1 MTIEE
6 LIAQINYVNIKLANE
21 KNLDTRN
28 KLNNQLKVLNLKK
41 EIETIKKQIEQLSKQ
56 QSYNII
62 AKYSRKFLKLKAV
75 YPGYFLFILEKYGAK
90 IQANNRI
97 ALLKTLKTDNV
108 RWDGN

>member
-1 MTIEE
+1 MLSLLLLANNIIGIVLLCVNGTIFLKLKYKMTIEE

-56 QSYNII
+56 
-62 AKYSRKFLKLKAV
+62 
-75 YPGYFLFILEKYGAK
+75 
-90 IQANNRI
+90 
-97 ALLKTLKTDNV
+97 
-108 RWDGN
+108 